1 MSRIRKA
8 SLDPRCSALLAAV
21 LCLLLASCA
30 ERDLEDAKAGDAG
43 AVSAAASAPEP
54 PSPVSFQ
61 LGEAIT
67 SCNIETINGVSADG
81 ADVQVNAGQDV
92 IVEGWVLAPGAD
104 ADPEPEP
111 WMLYLQSPDGELFA
125 VTRIERFPRPDL
137 VGRAAEAR
145 TAVAGFRAEFRL
157 PEDADGRAGLFL
169 APASGSVRPTCAI
182 GRGIVVVRS

>member
-8 SLDPRCSALLAAV
+8 SLDPRSSALLAAV

-30 ERDLEDAKAGDAG
+30 ERDLEDAKAGDAA

-54 PSPVSFQ
+54 LSPVSFQ

-67 SCNIETINGVSADG
+67 SCNIEAINGVSADG
-81 ADVQVNAGQDV
+81 ADVQVNAGQV
-92 IVEGWVLAPGAD
+92 VVVKGWVLAPGAD
-104 ADPEPEP
+104 ADPEP
-111 WMLYLQSPDGELFA
+111 WMLYLQSPDGTLFV
-125 VTRIERFPRPDL
+125 VTRIERFSRPDL
-137 VGRAAEAR
+137 AVRSSEARAAE
-145 TAVAGFRAEFRL
+145 AGFRAEFRL

-169 APASGSVRPTCAI
+169 APASGSVRPICAF